1 MSSEWP
7 SDSLVVRAL
16 QVQREAS
23 AVCDSLLVQR
33 LYSGRRGDG
42 DGKKLVDAAKQ
53 DVSKDGSLRLKTL
66 FVVQAGH
73 PLIVIHILS
82 MKATSSYEW
91 RVG

>member
-1 MSSEWP
+1 MAVHF
-7 SDSLVVRAL
+7 SDAMLQPL

-23 AVCDSLLVQR
+23 AVCDGLLVQR

-53 DVSKDGSLRLKTL
+53 DVNKDGSLRLKTL
-66 FVVQAGH
+66 FVVQAGY
-73 PLIVIHILS
+73 PLRAIHILS
-82 MKATSSYEW
+82 MKATSSHEW